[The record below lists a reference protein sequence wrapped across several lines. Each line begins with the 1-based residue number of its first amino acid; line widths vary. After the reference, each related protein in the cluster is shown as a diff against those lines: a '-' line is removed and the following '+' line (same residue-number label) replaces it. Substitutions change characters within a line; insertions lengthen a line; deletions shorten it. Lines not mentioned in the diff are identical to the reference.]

1 MIAEINSPGIAHIGN
16 MMQCQTALERAIE
29 RNANLPGMVCFYGPS
44 GWGKSLSS
52 NYLCNQMRGYYI
64 QVKSIWSKKVILQK
78 ILGEMGIKPAQTT
91 GEMLDQVCDQLS
103 ASQRPLVIDE
113 MDHVV
118 DKKAVE
124 LVRDIYEG
132 SQAPILIIGEEN
144 LPQKLKKWERF
155 HGRILAFVPALPVDL
170 EDARRLSSVYAPG
183 IECAD
188 ELLRKLV
195 ADSHGSVRR
204 VCVNLDQIREAAAEH
219 GAKGIDLGWCKA
231 HNVTFYSGEAPKRR
245 VV

>member
-44 GWGKSLSS
+44 GWGKSLCS

-113 MDHVV
+113 MDYVV

-124 LVRDIYEG
+124 LIRDIYEG

-155 HGRILAFVPALPVDL
+155 HRRILAFVPALPVDM
-170 EDARRLSSVYAPG
+170 EDARRLSAVYAPG

-188 ELLRKLV
+188 DLLQKLV
-195 ADSHGSVRR
+195 ADSRGSIGR

-219 GAKGIDLGWCKA
+219 GAKCIDLGWCKA

>member
-1 MIAEINSPGIAHIGN
+1 MIAEIQTPGIAHIGN
-16 MMQCQTALERAIE
+16 MRQCQVALERAIE
-29 RNANLPGMVCFYGPS
+29 RHAGLPGLVCFYGPS

-52 NYLCNQMRGYYI
+52 NYLCNSVRGYYVQI
-64 QVKSIWSKKVILQK
+64 KSLWSKKVILQK
-78 ILGEMGIKPAQTT
+78 ILGEMGIKPAPTC
-91 GEMLDQVCDQLS
+91 GEMLDQVCDQLA
-103 ASQRPLVIDE
+103 ASGRPLIIDE
-113 MDHVV
+113 MDHIV

-170 EDARRLSSVYAPG
+170 EDAKRLASVYAQG

-188 ELLRKLV
+188 DLLRKLV

-204 VCVNLDQIREAAAEH
+204 VCVNLDQVREAAAEQ
-219 GAKGIDLGWCKA
+219 GVRQVDLGWCQGHGVA
-231 HNVTFYSGEAPKRR
+231 FYTGEAPKRR
-245 VV
+245 VA

>member
-1 MIAEINSPGIAHIGN
+1 MIAEINTPGIAHIGN
-16 MMQCQTALERAIE
+16 MMQCQIALERAIE
-29 RNANLPGMVCFYGPS
+29 RSANLPGLVCFYGHS

-78 ILGEMGIKPAQTT
+78 ILGEMGIKPAQTA

-103 ASQRPLVIDE
+103 ASGRPLVIDE
-113 MDHVV
+113 MDHIVE
-118 DKKAVE
+118 KKAVE
-124 LVRDIYEG
+124 LIRDIYEG

-170 EDARRLSSVYAPG
+170 DDAKRLAAVYAPG
-183 IECAD
+183 IACAD
-188 ELLRKLV
+188 DLLRKLV

-204 VCVNLDQIREAAAEH
+204 VSVNLDQIRESAAEH
-219 GAKGIDLGWCKA
+219 GTTDVDLAWCKA
-231 HNVTFYSGEAPKRR
+231 HNVKFYTGESPKAR
-245 VV
+245 VA